1 MLTDNKTVIKNAYLV
16 QNSGEKILRDVLI
29 VAGKIARIEKSIDSE
44 GCRVTDAK
52 GNFLFPGFID
62 VHIQGAGGYD
72 VLDSIDEAIPAIA
85 KTLAECGTT
94 SFLSTTVVKPTV
106 NNGHIKLANKYIG
119 AELDGANLLGW
130 HLEGPYI
137 HPEKKGGLDIN
148 SIYTYQQGGIDEIM
162 EICGGELKMMTIAP
176 EMEGNLEAIKE
187 LVKNKAVAS
196 FAHSTATYEE
206 TLCGIDSGITHVTH
220 LFNAMNPLHHR
231 NPGPIAAIFERKLP
245 SQIITDGHHLNP
257 RMINLAKENLGSE
270 NCVCIT
276 DGVQALGLPEGSY
289 VYNGKD
295 YISKE
300 GAAKYTD
307 GTLIGSTTPL
317 NVMVKKF
324 KEWTNST
331 LSEAINTAS
340 LNPAKVLRIDHQ
352 KGKIEIGYDAD
363 LIITDNELNVLH
375 TFVGGRKVH

>member
-162 EICGGELKMMTIAP
+162 EICGGGLKMMTIAP

-363 LIITDNELNVLH
+363 LIITDDELNVLH

>member
-29 VAGKIARIEKSIDSE
+29 VAGKIARIEESIDSE

-363 LIITDNELNVLH
+363 LIITDDELNVLH

>member
-363 LIITDNELNVLH
+363 LIITDDELNVLH

>member
-29 VAGKIARIEKSIDSE
+29 VAGKIARIEESIDSE
-44 GCRVTDAK
+44 GCRVTNAK

-85 KTLAECGTT
+85 KTLAVCGTT

-162 EICGGELKMMTIAP
+162 EICGGGLKMMTIAP